1 MIRDQSSGAERC
13 NGKGFSMVCHLEPP
27 DAKFVKTGQS
37 LKKTQPTPGNPEA
50 CFGLGVALPASV
62 EGVSTECLGV
72 GVSAASPL
80 EAPQTAVPVAANQ
93 GCDCDVCPES
103 SSFLFRSLLP
113 LNPTSS
119 WCIISP
125 SPVPGVPVQISGQ
138 LSNRAPSLHPH
149 PNHHLA
155 KLHTYIFNSFN
166 LFSHKVLILHFSR
179 VVWIGQTRLRL

>member
-1 MIRDQSSGAERC
+1 MIRDQSSGTERC

-50 CFGLGVALPASV
+50 CFGLGVVLPASV

-80 EAPQTAVPVAANQ
+80 EAPQTAVPVPANQ

-119 WCIISP
+119 WCINIP
-125 SPVPGVPVQISGQ
+125 
-138 LSNRAPSLHPH
+138 
-149 PNHHLA
+149 
-155 KLHTYIFNSFN
+155 
-166 LFSHKVLILHFSR
+166 FSCA
-179 VVWIGQTRLRL
+179 GCPCAN